1 LRIGDFGLRSFR
13 LGGRNPHSQIQNG
26 WWVDAMEMKEEI
38 QGLARRREAALRM
51 GGPEKVERQHQQG
64 KLTARERIDLLLD
77 RGTFEEYGLLASH
90 QSHRPQMKDRL
101 TPADGVITGV
111 GRIDGRPAGVVAEDF
126 TVLGGS
132 EGLTH
137 FAKKLRM
144 VEIATQERV
153 PLVWLLD
160 GSGARAEEFI
170 GEGLPAV
177 FHHLKI
183 ARMSGIAPQV
193 GVIMGPS
200 AGDSSLVGSL
210 LEFIIM
216 VRGTGMMAAG
226 GPPVVLRA
234 TNETVTKEE
243 LGGVEVHCAISG
255 VADNPA
261 EDDRDALSMVKRYL
275 SYLPSN
281 AWEYPPSI
289 RPESDLAGREEEL
302 LEILPANTRRPYDM
316 KRIIHCVVD
325 RGSFFEVKPLY
336 APMMITGLARLNGHP
351 VGIVANQPMVHAG
364 AITAKAAQKERHFI
378 DLCSAYHIPLVFL
391 VDVPGVMTGPQ
402 AEREGALRYGLA
414 VAHSLAWADV
424 PKMTVVVR
432 KAFGFGGCAMCGYGA
447 KQTVTLAWPTADF
460 GSMPADSGVL
470 AAYGAQLAEAAD
482 PEALRKKLEETYR
495 EFCGAYP
502 AAGVFNVDDV
512 IDPRETRARL
522 IRAMELCLGRRSAAP
537 APVMRHGVMP

>member
-1 LRIGDFGLRSFR
+1 
-13 LGGRNPHSQIQNG
+13 
-26 WWVDAMEMKEEI
+26 
-38 QGLARRREAALRM
+38 M
-51 GGPEKVERQHQQG
+51 GGPEKIARQHEQG

-77 RGTFEEYGLLASH
+77 PGTFEEYGLLATH
-90 QSHRPQMKDRL
+90 QSHRPQMKNRS
-101 TPADGVITGV
+101 TPADGVITGF
-111 GRIDGRPAGVVAEDF
+111 GRIEGRPAGVVAEDF

-137 FAKKLRM
+137 FSKKVRM

-177 FHHLKI
+177 FHHIKI

-193 GVIMGPS
+193 GLVMGPC

-226 GPPVVLRA
+226 GPPVVIRA
-234 TNETVTKEE
+234 TSEEVTKEQ
-243 LGGVEVHCAISG
+243 LGGVAVHCVESG

-261 EDDRDALSMVKRYL
+261 EGDREAIAMAKRYL
-275 SYLPSN
+275 SYLPSS
-281 AWEYPPSI
+281 AYEYPPSI
-289 RPESDLAGREEEL
+289 PSDDDPGRRDEAL
-302 LEILPANTRRPYDM
+302 LDVLPANPKRPYDM
-316 KRIIHCVVD
+316 KRIIAAVVD
-325 RGSFFEVKPLY
+325 RGSFFEIKPLY
-336 APMMITGLARLNGHP
+336 APMMITGMARLNGHP
-351 VGIVANQPMVHAG
+351 VGVVANQPAVHAG
-364 AITAKAAQKERHFI
+364 AITAKAAQKQRHFI
-378 DLCSAYHIPLVFL
+378 DLCAAYHVPLLFL

-402 AEREGALRYGLA
+402 SEREGALRYGLA

-424 PKMTVVVR
+424 PKITVVIR

-447 KQTVTLAWPTADF
+447 KQTLTVAWPTADF
-460 GSMPADSGVL
+460 GSIPADSGVL
-470 AAYGAQLAEAAD
+470 AAYGSQLAGAKD
-482 PEALRKKLEETYR
+482 PEALRKELEETYR

-502 AAGVFNVDDV
+502 AAGTLNVDDV
-512 IDPRETRARL
+512 IDPRETRPRV
-522 IRAMELCLGRRSAAP
+522 IRALELALHRRSAP
-537 APVMRHGVMP
+537 PGPVMRHGVMP